1 MNYRMLVAVAAL
13 CVSGVVSAAEI
24 RLLAAGATEEICSAL
39 IPAFESATGH
49 KVVASWAGTVDIKK
63 RIAAGEVFD
72 AVIVGAAEVDT
83 FIAQGKVVSGS
94 RVDLMK
100 SGVGIAI
107 RAGASKPDIRSA
119 DALRKMLID
128 AKSIAYS
135 TGPSGVYV
143 AKMLE
148 RMGIA
153 EQVKSKVITA
163 KTGVRV
169 GTLVARGEA
178 EIGFQQASELIH
190 ESGIEYVGP
199 LPGDLQNI
207 TVYSAGIHS
216 QGGQPEAA
224 KALVSFL
231 DTPAAGAVIRKNGM
245 DPA

>member
-1 MNYRMLVAVAAL
+1 MNYRRLVAVAAL
-13 CVSGVVSAAEI
+13 CIGGVVSAAEI
-24 RLLAAGATEEICSAL
+24 RLLAAGATEEICSEL

-49 KVVASWAGTVDIKK
+49 KVVTSWAGTVEIKK

-72 AVIVGAAEVDT
+72 AVIVGALEVDA

-100 SGVGIAI
+100 SGVGVAV
-107 RAGASKPDIRSA
+107 RVGAPKPDIRSA
-119 DALRKMLID
+119 DALRKTLID
-128 AKSIAYS
+128 ARSIAYS

-143 AKMLE
+143 TKLFE

-153 EQVKSKVITA
+153 EQVKSKVMTA

-178 EIGFQQASELIH
+178 EIGFQQVSELIH
-190 ESGIEYVGP
+190 DSGIEYVGP
-199 LPGDLQNI
+199 LPGDLQSI

-216 QGGQPEAA
+216 QSGQPAAA
-224 KALVSFL
+224 KALVDFVA
-231 DTPAAGAVIRKNGM
+231 TPAARAVIKKNGM

>member
-24 RLLAAGATEEICSAL
+24 RLLAAGATEEIGSEL

-49 KVVASWAGTVDIKK
+49 KVVASWVGTVDIRK
-63 RIAAGEVFD
+63 RLAAGEVFD
-72 AVIVGAAEVDT
+72 AVIVGAAEVDI

-107 RAGASKPDIRSA
+107 RAGALKPDIRSA
-119 DALRKMLID
+119 DALRKTLID

-143 AKMLE
+143 AKLLE

-153 EQVKSKVITA
+153 DQVKSKVITA

-178 EIGFQQASELIH
+178 EIGLQQVSELIH

-224 KALVSFL
+224 KALINFL
-231 DTPAAGAVIRKNGM
+231 AAPAAGVVIRKNGM

>member
-24 RLLAAGATEEICSAL
+24 RLLAAGATEEIGSEL

-49 KVVASWAGTVDIKK
+49 KVVASWVGTVDIRK
-63 RIAAGEVFD
+63 RLAAGEVFD
-72 AVIVGAAEVDT
+72 AVIVGAAEVDI

-107 RAGASKPDIRSA
+107 RAGALKPDIRSA
-119 DALRKMLID
+119 DALRKTLID

-135 TGPSGVYV
+135 TGPSGIYV
-143 AKMLE
+143 AKLIE

-153 EQVKSKVITA
+153 GQVKSKVMTA

-169 GTLVARGEA
+169 GTLVARGEV
-178 EIGFQQASELIH
+178 EIGFQQVSELIH

-224 KALVSFL
+224 KALINFL
-231 DTPAAGAVIRKNGM
+231 AAPAAGVVIRKNGM